1 MKKQMILL
9 IAVALFAVLLSACTP
24 NDRGTSRGN
33 NTKTAGTA
41 YEQRKKELQEA
52 EPNNGDSQ
60 SISYD
65 IPEIPEGYALVFRVK
80 REELQHNY
88 LGMDPV
94 EVSTLVSEYEY
105 DANGNRIKTTEENG
119 DVTESFYDEQNRL
132 IKKVRH
138 TFFQGVPEDE
148 IAEYQYDSLGREV
161 VRKEIGTDFEGTV
174 FEVIY
179 ETVYAEDGS
188 YREIYQTCPDEDR
201 HIYDYS
207 AYDQKGREICWQQYD
222 SYCYSRQA
230 AAMEYDEHDNLI
242 RVISKIRDY
251 DRPWKEYVSKECEY
265 ELDRFGVFRCTKE
278 VRRSSYDP
286 ETPNYSYYL
295 YQYDSCGR
303 VSIIEAYGSEEADL
317 ANTTVIYGYD
327 DYGNLISE
335 RTYKGDFDDCAQLV
349 DQMLYEYEPL
359 VIPIECLTDED
370 KERGWNSEIR
380 SAE

>member
-9 IAVALFAVLLSACTP
+9 IVVALFAVLLSACNP
-24 NDRGTSRGN
+24 NDNGTSGDS

-52 EPNNGDSQ
+52 GPNNGDSQ
-60 SISYD
+60 SVPCD

-80 REELQHNY
+80 REESQHNY

-94 EVSTLVSEYEY
+94 VVSTLVSEYEY
-105 DANGNRIKTTEENG
+105 DANGNRIKTTEEDG
-119 DVTESFYDEQNRL
+119 SITESFYDEQNRL
-132 IKKVRH
+132 IKNVRH

-148 IAEYQYDSLGREV
+148 ITEYQYDSLGREV
-161 VRKEIGTDFEGTV
+161 VRKEIGTDFEGNV
-174 FEVIY
+174 FEIIY
-179 ETVYAEDGS
+179 GTVYAEDGS
-188 YREIYQTCPDEDR
+188 YREKYQTLPDGDR
-201 HIYDYS
+201 YIYDYS
-207 AYDQKGREICWQQYD
+207 AYDQKGRKICWQQYD
-222 SYCYSRQA
+222 TPYYSRQA

-242 RVISKIRDY
+242 RVISKIRDF
-251 DRPWKEYVSKECEY
+251 DQPWKEYVSKECEY

-278 VRRSSYDP
+278 VRRSSYDL
-286 ETPNYSYYL
+286 ETPVYSYYL
-295 YQYDSCGR
+295 YQYDPLGR
-303 VSIIEAYGSEEADL
+303 VSIIEVYGSEEADL

-335 RTYKGDFDDCAQLV
+335 RTYDRDLDNNARLV

-370 KERGWNSEIR
+370 RERGRNPENP
-380 SAE
+380 

>member
-9 IAVALFAVLLSACTP
+9 IAVALFAVLLCACNP
-24 NDRGTSRGN
+24 NDNGTSGDS

-41 YEQRKKELQEA
+41 YEQRKKELRDA
-52 EPNNGDSQ
+52 EPSNGDSQ

-94 EVSTLVSEYEY
+94 VVSTLVSEYEY
-105 DANGNRIKTTEENG
+105 DANGNRIKMTETEEDG
-119 DVTESFYDEQNRL
+119 SITESFYDEQNRL

-148 IAEYQYDSLGREV
+148 TTEYQYDSLGREV
-161 VRKEIGTDFEGTV
+161 VRKEIGTDFEGNV
-174 FEVIY
+174 FEIIY

-188 YREIYQTCPDEDR
+188 YREIYQTLPDGDR
-201 HIYDYS
+201 YIYDYS
-207 AYDQKGREICWQQYD
+207 AYDQKGRKICWQQYD
-222 SYCYSRQA
+222 TPYYSRQA

-242 RVISKIRDY
+242 RVISKIRDF
-251 DRPWKEYVSKECEY
+251 DQPWKEYVSKECEY

-286 ETPNYSYYL
+286 ETPDYSYYL

-317 ANTTVIYGYD
+317 ANMTVIYGYD

-335 RTYKGDFDDCAQLV
+335 RTYDRDLDNNARLV

-370 KERGWNSEIR
+370 RERGRNPENP
-380 SAE
+380 

>member
-1 MKKQMILL
+1 MKRMVLVIAAIVFTALL
-9 IAVALFAVLLSACTP
+9 GACTP
-24 NDRGTSRGN
+24 GSSNDN
-33 NTKTAGTA
+33 NTERAGTTETT
-41 YEQRKKELQEA
+41 YEKRKKELRDA

-60 SISYD
+60 SVPYD
-65 IPEIPEGYALVFRVK
+65 IPEILEGYALVFRVK

-94 EVSTLVSEYEY
+94 VVSTLVSEYEY
-105 DANGNRIKTTEENG
+105 DANGNRIKTTEEDG
-119 DVTESFYDEQNRL
+119 SITESFYDEQNRL

-222 SYCYSRQA
+222 TPYYSRQA

-242 RVISKIRDY
+242 RVISKIRDF
-251 DRPWKEYVSKECEY
+251 DQPWKEYVSKECEY
-265 ELDRFGVFRCTKE
+265 ELDRFGVFRCMKE
-278 VRRSSYDP
+278 VRRSSYNP
-286 ETPNYSYYL
+286 ETPDYYYYL
-295 YQYDSCGR
+295 YQYDSDGR
-303 VSIIEAYGSEEADL
+303 VSIIESYGSEEADL
-317 ANTTVIYGYD
+317 TNTTVIYGYD

-335 RTYKGDFDDCAQLV
+335 RTYDGDLDNNARLV

-370 KERGWNSEIR
+370 RERGWNPENP
-380 SAE
+380 

>member
-1 MKKQMILL
+1 MKRMILV
-9 IAVALFAVLLSACTP
+9 IAAIVFAALLGACTP
-24 NDRGTSRGN
+24 GSSNDN
-33 NTKTAGTA
+33 NTERAGTTETT
-41 YEQRKKELQEA
+41 YEKRKKELRDA

-60 SISYD
+60 SVPYD

-80 REELQHNY
+80 REESQHNY

-94 EVSTLVSEYEY
+94 VVSTLVSEYEY
-105 DANGNRIKTTEENG
+105 DANGNRIKTTEEDG
-119 DVTESFYDEQNRL
+119 SITESFYDEQNRL

-138 TFFQGVPEDE
+138 TFSQGVPEDE

-222 SYCYSRQA
+222 AYCYSRQA

-251 DRPWKEYVSKECEY
+251 DQPWKEYVSKECEY
-265 ELDRFGVFRCTKE
+265 ELDRFGVFRCMKE

-295 YQYDSCGR
+295 YQYDPFGR
-303 VSIIEAYGSEEADL
+303 VSIIESYGSEEADL
-317 ANTTVIYGYD
+317 TNTTVIYGYD

-335 RTYKGDFDDCAQLV
+335 RTYDRDLDNNARLV

-370 KERGWNSEIR
+370 RERGWNPENP
-380 SAE
+380 

>member
-9 IAVALFAVLLSACTP
+9 IVVALFAVLLSACNP
-24 NDRGTSRGN
+24 NDNGTSGDS

-41 YEQRKKELQEA
+41 YEQRKKELRDA
-52 EPNNGDSQ
+52 GPNNGDSQ
-60 SISYD
+60 SVPCD

-80 REELQHNY
+80 REESQHNY

-94 EVSTLVSEYEY
+94 VVSTLVSEYEY
-105 DANGNRIKTTEENG
+105 DANGNRIKTTEEDG
-119 DVTESFYDEQNRL
+119 SITESFFDEQNRL
-132 IKKVRH
+132 IKNVRH

-148 IAEYQYDSLGREV
+148 ITEYQYDSLGREV
-161 VRKEIGTDFEGTV
+161 VRKEIGTDFEGNV
-174 FEVIY
+174 FEIIY
-179 ETVYAEDGS
+179 GTVYAEDGS
-188 YREIYQTCPDEDR
+188 YREKYQTLPDGDR
-201 HIYDYS
+201 YIYDYS
-207 AYDQKGREICWQQYD
+207 AYDQKGRKICWQQYD
-222 SYCYSRQA
+222 TPYYSRQA

-242 RVISKIRDY
+242 RVISKIRDF
-251 DRPWKEYVSKECEY
+251 DQPWKEYVSKECEY

-286 ETPNYSYYL
+286 ETPVYSYYL

-317 ANTTVIYGYD
+317 ANMTVIYGYD

-335 RTYKGDFDDCAQLV
+335 RTYDRDLDNNARLV

-370 KERGWNSEIR
+370 RERGWNPEIR

>member
-1 MKKQMILL
+1 MKRQMILL
-9 IAVALFAVLLSACTP
+9 FAVALFAVLLSACNP
-24 NDRGTSRGN
+24 NDNGTSGDS
-33 NTKTAGTA
+33 NTKTVGTA
-41 YEQRKKELQEA
+41 YEQKKKELQEA
-52 EPNNGDSQ
+52 GPNNGDSQ
-60 SISYD
+60 SVPYD
-65 IPEIPEGYALVFRVK
+65 IPEIPEGYVLVFRVT
-80 REELQHNY
+80 REESQHNY

-94 EVSTLVSEYEY
+94 VVSTLVSEYEY
-105 DANGNRIKTTEENG
+105 DANGNRIKTTEEDG
-119 DVTESFYDEQNRL
+119 SITESFYDEQNRL
-132 IKKVRH
+132 IKNVRH

-161 VRKEIGTDFEGTV
+161 VRKEIGTDFEGNV
-174 FEVIY
+174 FEIIY

-188 YREIYQTCPDEDR
+188 YREKYQTLPDGDR
-201 HIYDYS
+201 YIYDYS
-207 AYDQKGREICWQQYD
+207 AYDQKGRKICWQQYD
-222 SYCYSRQA
+222 TPYYSRQA

-242 RVISKIRDY
+242 RVISKIRDF
-251 DRPWKEYVSKECEY
+251 DQPWKEYVSKECEY

-286 ETPNYSYYL
+286 ETPVYSYYL

-303 VSIIEAYGSEEADL
+303 VSIIEVYGSEEADL

-335 RTYKGDFDDCAQLV
+335 RTYDRDLDNNARLV

-370 KERGWNSEIR
+370 RERGRNPENP
-380 SAE
+380 